1 MSLISDKQIFYI
13 DSNDRLSGTNS
24 DFTYQLD
31 ILGDFDYAV
40 VLQASIPKSYY
51 LVQANRNTFILDE
64 DGDQTIVVIPIGTYD
79 RSSFRAQLT
88 TSLNSASF
96 NGWVY
101 TVSISNTSI
110 TSDTGKYTFT
120 VTGNV
125 GVQPSFT
132 IGNHLYEQ
140 LGFNPNTTNLFNSD
154 SLESTN
160 VVKFQLEDTVYI
172 HSDIVANQQD
182 NVLQEVFALA
192 SPDYGNILW
201 VCPDVEAYSKRV
213 ISKSNIARFWIT
225 DENDDSLDLNGQNVV
240 FTLMLFKK
248 ENVYSLLRNFIK
260 LELIK

>member
-1 MSLISDKQIFYI
+1 MSLISDKQLFYI
-13 DSNDRLSGTNS
+13 DSNDRLSGTNT

-51 LVQANRNTFILDE
+51 LVQSNRNTFILDE
-64 DGDQTIVVIPIGTYD
+64 DGNQTTVTIPIGTYS

-96 NGWVY
+96 HGWTY
-101 TVSISNTSI
+101 AVSIPNTSI
-110 TSDTGKYTFT
+110 TSDTGKYTIT
-120 VTGNV
+120 VSGN
-125 GVQPSFT
+125 GGIQPSFI
-132 IGNHLYEQ
+132 IGDYLFEQ
-140 LGFNPNTTNLFNSD
+140 LGFNSNTTVTFVSD
-154 SLESTN
+154 TIQSTN

-172 HSDIVANQQD
+172 HSDIVASQQD
-182 NVLQEVFALA
+182 NVLQEMFAIA

-201 VCPDVEAYSKRV
+201 VCPDVEAYSKRLV
-213 ISKSNIARFWIT
+213 SSSSIARFWIT
-225 DENDDSLDLNGQNVV
+225 DENDEPLDLNGQNAV